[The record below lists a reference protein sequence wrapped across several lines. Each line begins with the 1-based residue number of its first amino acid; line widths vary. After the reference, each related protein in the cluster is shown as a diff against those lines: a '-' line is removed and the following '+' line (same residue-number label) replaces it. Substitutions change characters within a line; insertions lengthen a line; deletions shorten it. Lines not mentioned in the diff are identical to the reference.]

1 MSDMATKIFTEN
13 NQVDQSLFDF
23 IRKNLYVAA
32 VCDILDELG
41 FRNQAMHQ
49 RLRPLLPSPENCGF
63 IGRARTFRWMETDY
77 IVEENPYGLE
87 IEAMDS
93 LKADDVVVHSTD
105 YSGTNAPWG
114 ELMST
119 VAKLKGVSG
128 CVCDSQIRD
137 CVKIIKMGFPVF
149 YAGIRPL
156 DSKGRAIV
164 QAYDVPVR
172 CGEVLV
178 NPGDLVYADF
188 DGIVVVPQKVEK
200 DVFRLAGEKVNKEN
214 LSRKELLKGKSLREV
229 YDKYKAL

>member
-1 MSDMATKIFTEN
+1 MATFQNDPSMFSFVRE
-13 NQVDQSLFDF
+13 
-23 IRKNLYVAA
+23 NLYVAA

-41 FRNQAMHQ
+41 YRNQAMHQ
-49 RLRPLLPSPENCGF
+49 RLRPLLPDPEKCGF

-77 IVEENPYGLE
+77 VVEENPYGLE

-93 LKADDVVVHSTD
+93 LKPGDVAVHSTD
-105 YSGTNAPWG
+105 FGGTNAPWG

-119 VAKLKGVSG
+119 IAMRNGVAG

-137 CVKIIKMGFPVF
+137 CIKIIKMGFPVY

-172 CGEVLV
+172 CGDVLV
-178 NPGDLVYADF
+178 RPGDIIYADF
-188 DGIVVVPQKVEK
+188 DGIVVVPSEIGP
-200 DVFRLAGEKVNKEN
+200 DVFQRAGEKVNREN
-214 LSRKELLKGKSLREV
+214 LSRRELLGGRSLREV